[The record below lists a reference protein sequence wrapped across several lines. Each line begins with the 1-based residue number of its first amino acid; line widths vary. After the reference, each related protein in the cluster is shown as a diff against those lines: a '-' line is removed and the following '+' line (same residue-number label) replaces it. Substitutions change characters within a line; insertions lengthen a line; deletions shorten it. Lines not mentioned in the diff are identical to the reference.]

1 MNIINPNTFHCYFNS
16 SNTEGIFA
24 RITAP
29 ADLMITF
36 LTQESRYNN
45 GKGMSYDTF
54 IVYHN
59 AAMYEDFN
67 DDSVVIIKQTNNL
80 KDLNLGIKKN
90 NSTGE
95 YFLWTSKFSGVAYIS
110 YIGQGEYSDCVQ
122 YLLPAEIPEGTYTNV
137 INTTDNAY
145 RAGSDAQYK
154 NIEEGTIV
162 YDTGKHN
169 IKFPRWGMANY
180 EADGG
185 WWFYPE
191 EEHFRKVMEANTI
204 ILLGQITTN
213 GSKHI
218 IQLASG
224 NYWSIPNSATLYVSF
239 RSYYNESTLQNEVIA
254 VCDNSNDDDLNVQV
268 LVISGS
274 AYLKFN
280 SDTYAITERAYQTL
294 DIETA
299 SAQEVTI
306 YKTSGD
312 SGERLNIPSS
322 ILNHYPG
329 FRYYDT
335 NLHKPLWWNGT
346 NWTDANNN
354 GPVDTFGSTENRP
367 ATNYVNVGFQYF
379 DTTLNK
385 PIWWAGMNW
394 VDSNGME
401 V

>member
-16 SNTEGIFA
+16 ANTEGIFA
-24 RITAP
+24 KIAAP

-45 GKGMSYDTF
+45 GKGMSWETF
-54 IVYHN
+54 IIYHN
-59 AAMYEDFN
+59 AAMYEDFD
-67 DDSVVIIKQTNNL
+67 DDSVIIIKQTNNL

-90 NSTGE
+90 NTTSE
-95 YFLWTSKFSGVAYIS
+95 YFLWTTKFSGVAYIS

-122 YLLPAEIPEGTYTNV
+122 YLLPAEIPSGSYTSV
-137 INTTDNAY
+137 ISTSVNNY

-162 YDTGKHN
+162 YDTDKHN
-169 IKFPRWGMANY
+169 IKFPRWGIANY

-191 EEHFRKVMEANTI
+191 EEHYRKIIEADTI

-254 VCDNSNDDDLNVQV
+254 VCDNPTTTDLNVQV
-268 LVISGS
+268 LIISES
-274 AYLKFN
+274 VYLKFN
-280 SDTYAITERAYQTL
+280 SNTYIITERAYQIA
-294 DIETA
+294 DVETT
-299 SAQEVTI
+299 SAQEITI
-306 YKTSGD
+306 HKTVGD
-312 SGERLNIPSS
+312 SVGRLNIPSS

-335 NLHKPLWWNGT
+335 TLHKPLWWNGT

-354 GPVDTFGSTENRP
+354 GPVATFGSTGNRP